1 MSATVDFLI
10 NYSVAYGIGL
20 MTGAETLTQKNG
32 FELPQPV
39 DDMHAI
45 CIMTA
50 GTASSIRA
58 RRVQT
63 SLSTK
68 SALPTQSRS
77 FVTHMP

>member
-1 MSATVDFLI
+1 MSATVYFFI

-32 FELPQPV
+32 FERPQPV

-45 CIMTA
+45 CIMAAWTS
-50 GTASSIRA
+50 SSIRA

-68 SALPTQSRS
+68 SALPTESRS
-77 FVTHMP
+77 FVTHVP